1 MSCAR
6 SNSLSLS
13 IQNRL
18 LLVYALIFS
27 VVYFLSSL
35 VVYILPRNQL
45 LAQIDGDLY
54 SLASEL
60 MTSNIEVGAGGIIR
74 MPLPDELATLK
85 TASTFLV
92 IANKDGESVVRSSN
106 LTDYDAM
113 LDPDGLGLVEVYRL
127 VPHEDTLLR
136 VLTVPV
142 FDEKKELIGYIQVAR
157 LLDNFEI
164 FSRVLSRALLISLGA
179 AFASLIVLAMLT
191 STLFQPL
198 EDIATAARRI
208 TRADDLSRLMPHS
221 SRTDEIGDLAR
232 AFNQTLDRLDRLFR
246 SQQRFLADVSHELRT
261 PLTSVRGNLDLMS
274 RFGQYDEES
283 MEVIQDEIRR
293 MTRLL
298 DDLLLLA
305 RADTGGLPL
314 HHEPVELDNV
324 LFEVYRQI
332 SRIEKPVTVELTTID
347 QALIM
352 GDEDRLKQLILNL
365 VDNGIKY
372 SPPGGVVRLSLAKDE
387 RRAYLT
393 VSDTGIGIPPED
405 LPHIFDR
412 FYRVDKARNR
422 GQGGSGL
429 GLSIVRWIV
438 QVHEGDIKVES
449 TVGEGTTFRITLP
462 LYQPAG
468 GAGKVNGVLK
478 GTESKAR
485 SGIRVRS
492 LQGGLRR
499 APQGR
504 PKEEETAQ
512 GRQE

>member
-1 MSCAR
+1 M
-6 SNSLSLS
+6 S

-27 VVYFLSSL
+27 FVYFLSSL
-35 VVYILPRNQL
+35 VVYILPRNQMI
-45 LAQIDGDLY
+45 AQIDGDLY

-74 MPLPDELATLK
+74 MPLPDDLATLK

-92 IANKDGESVVRSSN
+92 IANKDGESVVRSGN
-106 LTDYDAM
+106 LAGYDAM
-113 LDPDGLGLVEVYRL
+113 LDPDGLRGTTEVYRL

-142 FDEKKELIGYIQVAR
+142 FDGQQQLIGYIQVAR

-164 FSRVLSRALLISLGA
+164 FSRVLSRALLISLGT

-198 EDIATAARRI
+198 EEIATAARQI
-208 TRADDLSRLMPHS
+208 TRADDLSRRVPHS
-221 SRTDEIGDLAR
+221 SRTDEIGELAR
-232 AFNQTLDRLDRLFR
+232 AFNQTLERLDRLFR

-274 RFGQYDEES
+274 RFGSYDEES
-283 MEVIQDEIRR
+283 MAVIQDEIRR
-293 MTRLL
+293 MSRLL

-324 LFEVYRQI
+324 LIEVYRQV
-332 SRIEKPVTVELTTID
+332 SRIEKPVTVELTDVD
-347 QALIM
+347 QVMIV

-372 SPPGGVVRLSLAKDE
+372 SQPGGTVKLSLAKDDSM
-387 RRAYLT
+387 AYLT

-412 FYRVDKARNR
+412 FYRVDKARSR

-429 GLSIVRWIV
+429 GLAIVKWVV
-438 QVHEGDIKVES
+438 QAHGGDIKVNS
-449 TVGEGTTFRITLP
+449 VVGEGTEFRITLP
-462 LYQPAG
+462 LYQPVG
-468 GAGKVNGVLK
+468 NLGNMNGNPGSAEVK
-478 GTESKAR
+478 TR
-485 SGIRVRS
+485 P
-492 LQGGLRR
+492 GLR
-499 APQGR
+499 GR
-504 PKEEETAQ
+504 GLSGPRRRNPPSHLKENE
-512 GRQE
+512 